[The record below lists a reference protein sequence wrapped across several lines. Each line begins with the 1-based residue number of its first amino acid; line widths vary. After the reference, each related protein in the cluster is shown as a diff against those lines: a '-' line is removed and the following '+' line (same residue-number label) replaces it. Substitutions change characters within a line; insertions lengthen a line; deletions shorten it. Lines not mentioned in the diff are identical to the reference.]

1 MTNREFFKNFSEKD
15 FVKWLA
21 SLELVENAPW
31 LQWFDKEHC
40 KKCQPIMGRME
51 GHDFDQPF
59 APCEF
64 EVDEC
69 PYGVADLTDEEL
81 IEMWLD
87 AEREEI

>member
-1 MTNREFFKNFSEKD
+1 MTNRDFLKNFSEED
-15 FVKWLA
+15 FVKWLT

-31 LQWFDKEHC
+31 LQWLDNEYC

-51 GHDFDQPF
+51 GHDLDQPF

-64 EVDEC
+64 EANEC

-87 AEREEI
+87 AKREEI

>member
-1 MTNREFFKNFSEKD
+1 
-15 FVKWLA
+15 
-21 SLELVENAPW
+21 
-31 LQWFDKEHC
+31 
-40 KKCQPIMGRME
+40 MGRME

-64 EVDEC
+64 EVDKC

>member
-1 MTNREFFKNFSEKD
+1 
-15 FVKWLA
+15 
-21 SLELVENAPW
+21 
-31 LQWFDKEHC
+31 
-40 KKCQPIMGRME
+40 MGRME

-64 EVDEC
+64 ETGEC

-87 AEREEI
+87 AKREEI